1 MEDFTPS
8 DRSGNHYQTEFRLAA
23 YKDAIGKSYHLGE
36 TQVDIIERDSLT
48 QKGILRVYAHRASA
62 DDCVLLINNFSKVLS
77 EETTDAEIAE
87 AVAAFIGNKEANGYY
102 YGDLGLVITGN
113 DENGYEFLMKSK
125 ND

>member
-1 MEDFTPS
+1 M
-8 DRSGNHYQTEFRLAA
+8 
-23 YKDAIGKSYHLGE
+23 
-36 TQVDIIERDSLT
+36 
-48 QKGILRVYAHRASA
+48 
-62 DDCVLLINNFSKVLS
+62 INNFSKVLS